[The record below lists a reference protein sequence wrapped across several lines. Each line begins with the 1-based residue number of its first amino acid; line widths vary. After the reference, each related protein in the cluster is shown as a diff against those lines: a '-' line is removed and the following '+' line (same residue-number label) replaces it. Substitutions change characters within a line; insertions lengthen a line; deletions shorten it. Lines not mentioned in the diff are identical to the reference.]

1 MSRIYDALENARME
15 TVPPRETETFPSIT
29 LPDHSKA
36 GRPDAD
42 MEQEM
47 MSLYQTITTS
57 LPDIESRSVLLM
69 GSRSNEGTSTIARQ
83 LAKAVTLRMEK
94 KVLLID
100 LDRSR
105 PDLHVY
111 GSIGAERGAKDDSGD
126 HDMYRVEES
135 SLHVMPLFQRT
146 MVTPRTIDSVKTP
159 DFWAPLK
166 SQFDL
171 IIVDCPPGTTFPE
184 GPSIASQVDG
194 IILVVEAERTRWQVA
209 LKMKETILKSG
220 GNILGIV
227 FNRQRH
233 YIPGFIYRW
242 L

>member
-15 TVPPRETETFPSIT
+15 NMPPREVETSPSIT
-29 LPDHSKA
+29 LPDLRTK

-47 MSLYQTITTS
+47 ISLYQTITTS
-57 LPDIESRSVLLM
+57 LPDIGHRSVLFM

-111 GSIGAERGAKDDSGD
+111 GNMDAERDANDDSDD

-135 SLHVMPLFQRT
+135 NLHVMPLFQRT

-166 SQFDL
+166 SRFDL
-171 IIVDCPPGTTFPE
+171 IIVDCPPGTIFPD
-184 GPSIASQVDG
+184 GPGIVSQVDG
-194 IILVVEAERTRWQVA
+194 VILVVEAEHTRWQVA
-209 LKMKETILKSG
+209 LKMKEKITKSG

-233 YIPGFIYRW
+233 YIPEFIYNW